1 MGNLGLRYTTGTQ
14 RPAYYLAWVPCHVS
28 EGMTGGQALLLVTLL
43 SLSNHRGSG
52 DRFVLTCSELNG
64 FSLAVLPP

>member
-43 SLSNHRGSG
+43 SL
-52 DRFVLTCSELNG
+52 VT
-64 FSLAVLPP
+64 AVEAVTALS